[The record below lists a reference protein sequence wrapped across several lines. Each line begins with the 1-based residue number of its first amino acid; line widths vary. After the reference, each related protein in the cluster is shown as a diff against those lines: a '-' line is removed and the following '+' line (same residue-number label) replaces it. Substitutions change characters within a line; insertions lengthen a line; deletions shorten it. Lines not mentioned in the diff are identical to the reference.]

1 MEERMRGTGQKA
13 IFPGTFDP
21 VTNGHLDLIE
31 RGVGIFSS
39 LIVAVARSHGKN
51 TLFTLDERVDMMRQA
66 TGRLKGVQVLGFD
79 GLLVDLARSMDVR
92 VVMRGLR
99 VFSDFEYELQMAL
112 MNRRLSQDLEAMFL
126 MPSEQYTYLTS
137 TLVKE
142 IFVLG
147 GDVSALVPDTVAGRL
162 QAKLRKP

>member
-1 MEERMRGTGQKA
+1 MMDRDRKA

-21 VTNGHLDLIE
+21 VTNGHLDLID
-31 RGVGIFSS
+31 RGLRIFENVVVG
-39 LIVAVARSHGKN
+39 VARSERKS
-51 TLFTLDERVDMMRQA
+51 TLFSLDERVSMVRDATASMR
-66 TGRLKGVQVLGFD
+66 GVEVVGFEE
-79 GLLVDLARSMDVR
+79 LLVDLAKKLDIS

-112 MNRRLSQDLEAMFL
+112 MNRRLSRNLEAVFL

-142 IFVLG
+142 IFALG
-147 GDVSALVPDTVAGRL
+147 GDLSGLVPKRVTEMLSLKLAGRG
-162 QAKLRKP
+162 

>member
-1 MEERMRGTGQKA
+1 MRGAGRRA

-21 VTNGHLDLIE
+21 VTNGHIDLIE
-31 RGVGIFSS
+31 RGAGIFSS
-39 LIVAVARSHGKN
+39 VVVAVARSHGKEG
-51 TLFTLDERVDMMRQA
+51 LFTLDERVDMMSEA
-66 TGRLKGVQVLGFD
+66 ITGIEGVEVLGFD
-79 GLLVDLARSMDVR
+79 GLLVDLACTMKVR

-112 MNRRLSQDLEAMFL
+112 MNRRLSKELEAVFL

-142 IFVLG
+142 IFTLG
-147 GDVSALVPDTVAGRL
+147 GDINALVPENVARMLKGKLGRG
-162 QAKLRKP
+162 

>member
-1 MEERMRGTGQKA
+1 MKGPGRKA

-31 RGVGIFSS
+31 RGVGIFSGV
-39 LIVAVARSHGKN
+39 IVAVAKSRGKD
-51 TLFTLDERVDMMRQA
+51 TVFSMDERVAMMREA
-66 TGRLKGVQVLGFD
+66 TAGIEGVEVIGFE
-79 GLLVDLARSMDVR
+79 GLLVDLARSLKVH

-112 MNRRLSQDLEAMFL
+112 MNRRLSRELEAVFL

-142 IFVLG
+142 ISALG
-147 GDVSALVPDTVAGRL
+147 GDIGALVPGIVAQKL
-162 QAKLRKP
+162 EAKLGGR

>member
-1 MEERMRGTGQKA
+1 MKNAGQRA

-31 RGVGIFSS
+31 RGVGIFSGVM
-39 LIVAVARSHGKN
+39 VAVARSHGKE
-51 TLFTLDERVDMMRQA
+51 TMFSMEERVDMMREA
-66 TGRLKGVQVLGFD
+66 TAGMEGVGVLGFD
-79 GLLVDLARSMDVR
+79 GLLVDLARSKNVR

-112 MNRRLSQDLEAMFL
+112 MNRRLSKELEAVFL

-142 IFVLG
+142 IFTLG
-147 GDVSALVPDTVAGRL
+147 GNIEPLVPRVVVRMLNEKLGGR
-162 QAKLRKP
+162 

>member
-1 MEERMRGTGQKA
+1 MNDRDRRA

-21 VTNGHLDLIE
+21 VTNGHLDLIN
-31 RGVGIFSS
+31 RGLKIFKGVV
-39 LIVAVARSHGKN
+39 VAVARSDRKH
-51 TLFTLDERVDMMRQA
+51 TMFSLDERVAMVREASASMS
-66 TGRLKGVQVLGFD
+66 GVEVVGFEE
-79 GLLVDLARSMDVR
+79 LLVDLANKLNIK

-112 MNRRLSQDLEAMFL
+112 MNRRLSKDLEAVFL

-142 IFVLG
+142 IFALG
-147 GDVSALVPDTVAGRL
+147 GDVGGLVPKPVAEMLSLKSAGRG
-162 QAKLRKP
+162 

>member
-1 MEERMRGTGQKA
+1 MRGAGRKA

-21 VTNGHLDLIE
+21 VTNGHLDLIG

-39 LIVAVARSHGKN
+39 LVVAVARSHGKD
-51 TLFTLDERVDMMRQA
+51 TLFTLDERVNMMRQA
-66 TGRLKGVQVLGFD
+66 TAHTKGVEVLGFD
-79 GLLVDLARSMDVR
+79 GLLVDLARSMNVR

-112 MNRRLSQDLEAMFL
+112 MNRRLSQDLEALFL

-142 IFVLG
+142 IFTLG
-147 GDVSALVPDTVAGRL
+147 GDIKALVPDIVAEML
-162 QAKLRKP
+162 EAKLGKR

>member
-1 MEERMRGTGQKA
+1 MEKSKPQA

-21 VTNGHLDLIE
+21 VTNGHLDLIA
-31 RGVGIFSS
+31 RGVKIFGGV
-39 LIVAVARSHGKN
+39 LVAVARSDRKGS
-51 TLFTLDERVDMMRQA
+51 LFSLDERVKMVRESTASM
-66 TGRLKGVQVLGFD
+66 KGVEVVGFEE
-79 GLLVDLARSMDVR
+79 LLVDLARRMGLR

-112 MNRRLSQDLEAMFL
+112 MNRRLSKELEAVFL

-142 IFVLG
+142 IFALG
-147 GDVSALVPDTVAGRL
+147 GDVAALVPPPVTEMLRT
-162 QAKLRKP
+162 KLARSG

>member
-1 MEERMRGTGQKA
+1 MKGTCRKA

-21 VTNGHLDLIE
+21 VTNGHIDLIE
-31 RGVGIFSS
+31 RGAGIFSS
-39 LIVAVARSHGKN
+39 VVVAVARSHGKD
-51 TLFTLDERVDMMRQA
+51 TLFTLEERVDMMSQA
-66 TGRLKGVQVLGFD
+66 TASLEGVEVIGFE
-79 GLLVDLARSMDVR
+79 GLLVDFARSMKVR

-112 MNRRLSQDLEAMFL
+112 MNRRLSQELEAVFL

-142 IFVLG
+142 IFALG
-147 GDVSALVPDTVAGRL
+147 GDVDALVPGIVTQMLA
-162 QAKLRKP
+162 AKLGTR